1 MNWCEVAPYADV
13 GYRAGG
19 YVLLV
24 YMAGSARAGYGR
36 TKFSKVK
43 FSRFIKYP
51 RKPRCL
57 YSSKISSHTV
67 ILVACLFVVRYEL
80 YSIEL
85 AMFYNRI

>member
-1 MNWCEVAPYADV
+1 
-13 GYRAGG
+13 
-19 YVLLV
+19 
-24 YMAGSARAGYGR
+24 MAGTRHVQDMAALL
-36 TKFSKVK
+36 KFSWVK

-51 RKPRCL
+51 RKPRNL
-57 YSSKISSHTV
+57 YSSKISSYTV